1 MGKLPSCISPDC
13 LKKIQTLND
22 DNEVKQA
29 VVQNLDTA
37 GTSIDALQATIAK
50 ANAYIAQGA
59 GDRKKAA
66 DIQKWKD
73 AMTKYQTEMKE
84 LPNEYKNAEKN
95 YLSLAGWQWPG
106 KPDQAFTGDA
116 AYQNK
121 MFYDYLQEAEK
132 KKGVALV
139 ESAAVME
146 RLHTLVNSY
155 RSGLIYAN
163 KMDDLLQIRENE
175 NENLRKAMDEMRDI
189 TLTNDR
195 RVYYEDKERDGLSYN
210 RYIIYYFFYGLFILY
225 FLLGSKGFTLKT
237 LRTQGFYKERAF
249 WMIVIL
255 DILYL
260 TLPLWVGWLVRSG
273 FHAYNQIKYF
283 SQNKAPRDVYSN
295 L

>member
-1 MGKLPSCISPDC
+1 MGKLPSCISPEC
-13 LKKIQTLND
+13 LKKIHDLND
-22 DNEVKQA
+22 NNEVKQA
-29 VVQNLDTA
+29 VDQNLDTA

-50 ANAYIAQGA
+50 ANTYIAQGA
-59 GDRKKAA
+59 GPRKKAA

-73 AMTKYQTEMKE
+73 AMTKYQNEIKE
-84 LPNEYKNAEKN
+84 LPDEYKNAEHN

-116 AYQNK
+116 AYHNK
-121 MFYDYLQEAEK
+121 MLYDYLQEAK
-132 KKGVALV
+132 KNKEVALV
-139 ESAAVME
+139 DSAAVME
-146 RLHTLVNSY
+146 KLHTLVNSY
-155 RSGLIYAN
+155 RSGLIYAS

-175 NENLRKAMDEMRDI
+175 NDNLRKAMDEMRDI

-195 RVYYEDKERDGLSYN
+195 RVYYEDKERESLSYN

-225 FLLGSKGFTLKT
+225 FLFGSKGFTLKT
-237 LRTQGFYKERAF
+237 LRTQEFYNERSF

-260 TLPLWVGWLVRSG
+260 TLPLWVNWLVRSG
-273 FHAYNQIKYF
+273 FRIYNQIKYF
-283 SQNKAPRDVYSN
+283 SHNKAPRNVYSN

>member
-13 LKKIQTLND
+13 LKKIQSLNE
-22 DNEVKQA
+22 DNEVKK
-29 VVQNLDTA
+29 VVEKNLDTA

-50 ANAYIAQGA
+50 ANEYIAKGA

-66 DIQKWKD
+66 DIQKWKN
-73 AMTKYQTEMKE
+73 AMTKYKMEMNQ
-84 LPNEYKNAEKN
+84 LPAEYKNAEKN

-132 KKGVALV
+132 KKGTALA
-139 ESAAVME
+139 ESAVIRE
-146 RLHTLVNSY
+146 KLHTLVNSY
-155 RSGLIYAN
+155 RSGLIYAS

-175 NENLRKAMDEMRDI
+175 NENLRKAINEMRDI

-195 RVYYEDKERDGLSYN
+195 RVYYEDKERDSLSYN
-210 RYIIYYFFYGLFILY
+210 RYIIYYFLYGLFVLY
-225 FLLGSKGFTLKT
+225 FLFGSKGLTLKT
-237 LRTQGFYKERAF
+237 LTTQGFYKERAF

-255 DILYL
+255 DIMYL
-260 TLPLWVGWLVRSG
+260 TLPLWVNWLVRSG
-273 FHAYNQIKYF
+273 FRIYNQIKYF
-283 SQNKAPRDVYSN
+283 SHNKAPRDVYSSI
-295 L
+295 

>member
-1 MGKLPSCISPDC
+1 MGKLPSCISPEC
-13 LKKIQTLND
+13 LKKIQKLND

-29 VVQNLDTA
+29 VDQNLDTA
-37 GTSIDALQATIAK
+37 GTSIDALHATIAN
-50 ANAYIAQGA
+50 ANKYIAQGA
-59 GDRKKAA
+59 GDRKKEA

-73 AMTKYQTEMKE
+73 AMMKYQKEMKE
-84 LPNEYKNAEKN
+84 LPDEYKNAEKN

-132 KKGVALV
+132 KKGVALG
-139 ESAAVME
+139 ESAVVME
-146 RLHTLVNSY
+146 KLHTLVNSY

-195 RVYYEDKERDGLSYN
+195 RVYYEDKERESLSYN
-210 RYIIYYFFYGLFILY
+210 RYVIYYFFYGLFILY
-225 FLLGSKGFTLKT
+225 FLLGSKGFTLET
-237 LRTQGFYKERAF
+237 LRTQGFYKERMF
-249 WMIVIL
+249 WMIVVL
-255 DILYL
+255 DIVYL
-260 TLPLWVGWLVRSG
+260 MLPLCVDWLVRSG
-273 FHAYNQIKYF
+273 FRVYNQVKYF
-283 SQNKAPRDVYSN
+283 SHNRAPQDVYSN

>member
-13 LKKIQTLND
+13 LKKIQSLNE
-22 DNEVKQA
+22 DNEVKK
-29 VVQNLDTA
+29 VVENNLDTA

-50 ANAYIAQGA
+50 ANEYIAKGA

-66 DIQKWKD
+66 DIQKWKN
-73 AMTKYQTEMKE
+73 AMTKYKMEMNQ
-84 LPNEYKNAEKN
+84 LPAEYKNAEKN

-132 KKGVALV
+132 KKGTALA
-139 ESAAVME
+139 ESAVIIE
-146 RLHTLVNSY
+146 KLHTLVNSY
-155 RSGLIYAN
+155 RSGLIYAS

-175 NENLRKAMDEMRDI
+175 NENLRKAINEMRDI

-195 RVYYEDKERDGLSYN
+195 RVYYEDKERDSLSYN
-210 RYIIYYFFYGLFILY
+210 RYIIYYFLYGLFVLY
-225 FLLGSKGFTLKT
+225 FLFGSKGLTLKT
-237 LRTQGFYKERAF
+237 LTTQGFYKERAF

-255 DILYL
+255 DIMYL
-260 TLPLWVGWLVRSG
+260 TLPLWVNWLVRSG
-273 FHAYNQIKYF
+273 FRIYNQIKYF
-283 SQNKAPRDVYSN
+283 SHNKAPRDVYSSI
-295 L
+295 

>member
-1 MGKLPSCISPDC
+1 MGKLPSCISPEC
-13 LKKIQTLND
+13 LKKIQNLND
-22 DNEVKQA
+22 DNEVKKA
-29 VVQNLDTA
+29 VDQNLDTA

-50 ANAYIAQGA
+50 ANEYIAQGA
-59 GDRKKAA
+59 GDRKKTA
-66 DIQKWKD
+66 DIQKWKN
-73 AMTKYQTEMKE
+73 AMTKYKTEMKE
-84 LPNEYKNAEKN
+84 LPDEYKNAEKN

-106 KPDQAFTGDA
+106 KPDQTFTGDS

-139 ESAAVME
+139 ESAAVMKK
-146 RLHTLVNSY
+146 LHTLVNSY
-155 RSGLIYAN
+155 RSGLIYAD

-175 NENLRKAMDEMRDI
+175 NENLHKAMDEMRDI

-195 RVYYEDKERDGLSYN
+195 RVYYEDKERDSLSYN
-210 RYIIYYFFYGLFILY
+210 RYIIYYFLYGLFILY
-225 FLLGSKGFTLKT
+225 FLIGNKGFTLRT
-237 LRTQGFYKERAF
+237 LRTQEFYKERAF

-260 TLPLWVGWLVRSG
+260 TLPLWVNWLVRTG
-273 FHAYNQIKYF
+273 FRVYNNIKYL
-283 SQNKAPRDVYSN
+283 SHNKVPRNVYSS

>member
-13 LKKIQTLND
+13 LKKIQSLNE
-22 DNEVKQA
+22 DNEVKKA
-29 VVQNLDTA
+29 VEQNLDTA

-50 ANAYIAQGA
+50 ANEYIAKGA

-66 DIQKWKD
+66 DIQKWKN
-73 AMTKYQTEMKE
+73 AMTKYKMEMNQ
-84 LPNEYKNAEKN
+84 LPTEYKNAEKN

-132 KKGVALV
+132 KKGKALA
-139 ESAAVME
+139 ESAVIIE
-146 RLHTLVNSY
+146 KLHTLVNSY
-155 RSGLIYAN
+155 RSGLIYAS

-175 NENLRKAMDEMRDI
+175 NENLRKAINEMRDI

-195 RVYYEDKERDGLSYN
+195 RVYYEDKERDRLSYN
-210 RYIIYYFFYGLFILY
+210 RYIIYYFLYGLFVLY
-225 FLLGSKGFTLKT
+225 FLFGSKGLTLKT
-237 LRTQGFYKERAF
+237 LTTQGFYKERAF

-255 DILYL
+255 DIMYL
-260 TLPLWVGWLVRSG
+260 TLPLWVNWLVRSG
-273 FHAYNQIKYF
+273 FRIYNQIKYF
-283 SQNKAPRDVYSN
+283 SHNKAPRDVYSSI
-295 L
+295 

>member
-13 LKKIQTLND
+13 LNKINNLNA

-29 VVQNLDTA
+29 VENNLDTA
-37 GTSIDALQATIAK
+37 GTSIDALQATISK
-50 ANAYIAQGA
+50 ANKYIAQGA
-59 GDRKKAA
+59 GSRKKAA

-73 AMTKYQTEMKE
+73 AMTKYQTEMKQ

-132 KKGVALV
+132 KKDMALF
-139 ESAAVME
+139 ESTNVMKK
-146 RLHTLVNSY
+146 LHTLVDSY

-175 NENLRKAMDEMRDI
+175 NKNLSKAIDEMRDI

-195 RVYYEDKERDGLSYN
+195 RVYYEDKERDTLLYN

-225 FLLGSKGFTLKT
+225 FLFGNKGFTLNI
-237 LRTQGFYKERAF
+237 LQTQGFYKERTF
-249 WMIVIL
+249 WMIIVL
-255 DILYL
+255 DIVYL
-260 TLPLWVGWLVRSG
+260 TLPFWTNWLVRSG
-273 FHAYNQIKYF
+273 FRIYNQIKYMF
-283 SQNKAPRDVYSN
+283 HNKAPRNVYSN
-295 L
+295 I

>member
-13 LKKIQTLND
+13 LKKIQSLNE
-22 DNEVKQA
+22 DNEVKKA
-29 VVQNLDTA
+29 VDKNLDTA

-50 ANAYIAQGA
+50 ANEYIAKGA

-66 DIQKWKD
+66 DIQKWKN
-73 AMTKYQTEMKE
+73 AMTKYKMEMNQ
-84 LPNEYKNAEKN
+84 LPAEYKNAERN

-132 KKGVALV
+132 KKGTALA
-139 ESAAVME
+139 ESAVIIE
-146 RLHTLVNSY
+146 KLHTLVNSY
-155 RSGLIYAN
+155 RSGLIYAS

-175 NENLRKAMDEMRDI
+175 NENLRKAINEMRDI

-195 RVYYEDKERDGLSYN
+195 RVYYEDKERDSLSYN
-210 RYIIYYFFYGLFILY
+210 RYIIYYFLYGLFVLY
-225 FLLGSKGFTLKT
+225 FLFGSKGLTLKT
-237 LRTQGFYKERAF
+237 LTTQGFYKERAF

-255 DILYL
+255 DIMYL
-260 TLPLWVGWLVRSG
+260 TLPLWVNWLVRSG
-273 FHAYNQIKYF
+273 FRMYNQIKYF
-283 SQNKAPRDVYSN
+283 SHNKAPRDVYSSI
-295 L
+295 